1 MRLDTDTRPKFSTI
15 AFFLK
20 RHPYLYLGIL
30 ALTVI
35 GSVAESISV
44 AAFFPMFSTILNDPQ
59 GETTGVL
66 AFLTSWVDL
75 VPVSSPITAASI
87 LVIGL
92 FLIKTVIA
100 LMRET
105 MVAFASAKVVYRTKN
120 EILEKYSGAQY
131 QFFLDSQQGFLI
143 YNVIT
148 APNAVGLI
156 MLNGPKMFAFLLKI
170 IFITM
175 MLVLI
180 FPLAAAAF
188 IVLGLAYYSVIYV
201 LSRKVS
207 FNVGKGKANASSE
220 MTIQANEYLSGI
232 RQIIAY
238 GMHTP
243 WTSKFDESNRTFSQ
257 LQGRDMSWLAAPRP
271 IMEFSAIS
279 LLLGFLLIMNFA
291 RPDSIIEVLP
301 RLGVFAIA
309 MIQLLPALTSF
320 GGMRMQIMSALPNM
334 QLAHQTI
341 TSAIPQRVDGHLEMA
356 TFDEKIEFENV
367 RFAHKNRDAIFEN
380 LNLRIEKGK
389 ITALVG
395 PSGSGKT
402 TIINLIL
409 RLFEPNAGEIT
420 VDGTPL
426 NEITY
431 NSWLS
436 KIGFVSQDPFTF
448 HASVQD
454 NILFGRE
461 ENSDRSVIN
470 SAKIAN
476 AAEFINEHPEGY
488 DTVVGDR
495 GMRISGGQQQRLAIA
510 RAVFDDPEILIF
522 DEATS
527 SLDSV
532 SERLVQDAIEIASQG
547 KTVILV
553 AHRLSTVRRADKIIL
568 MDNGKV
574 VEEGSHDELL
584 KRQGQ
589 YSKLVESQA

>member
-1 MRLDTDTRPKFSTI
+1 MRLNAETRPRFSTI

-20 RHPYLYLGIL
+20 RHKSLYAGIL
-30 ALTVI
+30 VLTVV

-44 AAFFPMFSTILNDPQ
+44 AAFFPMFSTLLSDPQ
-59 GETTGVL
+59 GETSGVL
-66 AFLTSWVDL
+66 GFLTSWVDV
-75 VPVSSPITAASI
+75 VPVSSPIAAASI

-92 FLIKTVIA
+92 FLVKTVFT
-100 LMRET
+100 LVRET
-105 MVAFASAKVVYRTKN
+105 VVAFASAKVVYGTKK

-131 QFFLDSQQGFLI
+131 QFFLDSQQGSLI

-148 APNAVGLI
+148 APDSVGLI
-156 MLNGPKMFAFLLKI
+156 MLNGPKMLAFFLKI
-170 IFITM
+170 VFITA
-175 MLVLI
+175 MLILI

-188 IVLGLAYYSVIYV
+188 IVLGLAYYGVIYV

-207 FNVGKGKANASSE
+207 FNIGKGKANASAE

-238 GMHTP
+238 GLHKP
-243 WTSKFDESNRTFSQ
+243 WTDKFNGANRTFSQ
-257 LQGRDMSWLAAPRP
+257 LQARDMAWLAAPRP

-279 LLLGFLLIMNFA
+279 LLLGFLLILNFS

-309 MIQLLPALTSF
+309 MVQLLPALTSF
-320 GGMRMQIMSALPNM
+320 GAMRMAILSALPNM

-341 TSAIPQRVDGHLEMA
+341 TETVPQRIDGHLELD
-356 TFDEKIEFENV
+356 TFEESIKFENV
-367 RFAHKNRDAIFEN
+367 RFAHKNRDALFEN

-409 RLFEPNAGEIT
+409 RLFEPSDGKIT
-420 VDGTPL
+420 VNGVPL
-426 NEITY
+426 NELTY
-431 NSWLS
+431 DSWLS

-448 HASVQD
+448 HASVKE
-454 NILFGRE
+454 NILFGRHE
-461 ENSDRSVIN
+461 GSDRSVLQ

-476 AAEFINEHPEGY
+476 AEEFISEHPEGY

-527 SLDSV
+527 SLDSI
-532 SERLVQDAIEIASQG
+532 SERLVQEAIETASQG

-553 AHRLSTVRRADKIIL
+553 AHRLSTVRRADKIIVL
-568 MDNGKV
+568 DNGKV

-584 KRQGQ
+584 DRQGH
-589 YSKLVESQA
+589 YSRLVESQA